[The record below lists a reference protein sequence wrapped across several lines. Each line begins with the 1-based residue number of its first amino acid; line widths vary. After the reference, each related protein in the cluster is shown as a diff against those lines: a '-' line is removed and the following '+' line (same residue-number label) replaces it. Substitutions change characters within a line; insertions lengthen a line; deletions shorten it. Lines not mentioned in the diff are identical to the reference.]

1 MAAPHVSG
9 VAALIWSHF
18 PSKTPQEVR
27 QALTDSVLDLGDSG
41 WDNMYGF
48 GLLQADQ
55 AMKYLSGE
63 ITPAP
68 TQSPTKSP
76 SKSPSNGTPGECID
90 SPIGWHDEDGPNSNC
105 EWYGQGNNC
114 AAYGDECFGVD
125 DKSAKQ
131 ACCACGGGY
140 TYPLNPPTKVPTP
153 TTKPRSILNAFL
165 HFLKSFSCF

>member
-140 TYPLNPPTKVPTP
+140 IYPLNPSTGQSGGGTYS
-153 TTKPRSILNAFL
+153 RSILNAFL